1 MKNIHKPKFKPAP
14 DRDAEL
20 DRLIARANYICE
32 HYPDSSIR
40 RTILARYEQEMDE
53 LSKKMLGKE
62 ATSNDAQ

>member
-20 DRLIARANYICE
+20 DRIIARANYICD
-32 HYPDSSIR
+32 HYPDSAIR

-53 LSKKMLGKE
+53 AGKKMLGKE
-62 ATSNDAQ
+62 ANSNAAQ

>member
-20 DRLIARANYICE
+20 DRIIARANYICD
-32 HYPDSSIR
+32 HYPDSAIR

-53 LSKKMLGKE
+53 AGKKMLGKE
-62 ATSNDAQ
+62 TNSNDAQ

>member
-1 MKNIHKPKFKPAP
+1 MKNIHKPKFKSNPN
-14 DRDAEL
+14 RDAEL
-20 DRLIARANYICE
+20 DRLIARANYICA

-40 RTILARYEQEMDE
+40 RTILARDEQDMDE

>member
-1 MKNIHKPKFKPAP
+1 MKNVHKPKFKSTP

-20 DRLIARANYICE
+20 DRLIARANYIND

-53 LSKKMLGKE
+53 LSKKMLEKE
-62 ATSNDAQ
+62 ANRHDAQ

>member
-1 MKNIHKPKFKPAP
+1 MKNIHKLKFKPTP

-40 RTILARYEQEMDE
+40 RTILARYEQETEEISRSMIR
-53 LSKKMLGKE
+53 KE
-62 ATSNDAQ
+62 

>member
-1 MKNIHKPKFKPAP
+1 MKNIHKLKFKPAP

-40 RTILARYEQEMDE
+40 RTILARYEQEME
-53 LSKKMLGKE
+53 EISRSMIRKE
-62 ATSNDAQ
+62 

>member
-1 MKNIHKPKFKPAP
+1 MKNIHKPKYRSIQ

>member
-1 MKNIHKPKFKPAP
+1 MKNIHKLKFKAAP

-53 LSKKMLGKE
+53 AGKKMLGKE
-62 ATSNDAQ
+62 ANRNDAQ

>member
-1 MKNIHKPKFKPAP
+1 MKNIHKPKFKSPP

-20 DRLIARANYICE
+20 DRLIARVNYICD

-53 LSKKMLGKE
+53 LSKKMLEKE
-62 ATSNDAQ
+62 ATRNDA